1 MSVAIAV
8 GTVCF
13 LLTLTF
19 LAVTARR
26 AIIASAKS
34 WTPNFPSPD
43 WKKRYLAEGSQVGRC
58 DSKAPIELAWRST
71 RVISSRP
78 FKSMSLA
85 KESISKL

>member
-13 LLTLTF
+13 LLTLIF

-34 WTPNFPSPD
+34 WT
-43 WKKRYLAEGSQVGRC
+43 
-58 DSKAPIELAWRST
+58 EL
-71 RVISSRP
+71 
-78 FKSMSLA
+78 SLA
-85 KESISKL
+85 RLEEALPG